1 MARIVEPIRFKRL
14 TEAAIMPVRSTP
26 GAAAYDLFADGH
38 ARLNAWHGNAVVG
51 TGIAVQLPP
60 GHVGMVCSR
69 SGLAAKNQTFV
80 LNAPGLIDED
90 YRGELKVI
98 LARLTDNVVWPD
110 LDADIVIE
118 PGMRIAQ
125 LMVMPVTH
133 FEWAEVETFD
143 ETERGAGGLGSTG
156 I

>member
-1 MARIVEPIRFKRL
+1 MARIVEPIRFKLL
-14 TEAAIMPVRSTP
+14 TETAQMPVRSTP
-26 GAAAYDLFADGH
+26 GAAAYDLFADSH
-38 ARLNAWHGNAVVG
+38 ARLNAWHGNAVIS
-51 TGIAVQLPP
+51 TGVAVQLPA
-60 GHVGMVCSR
+60 GHVGMLCSR

-80 LNAPGLIDED
+80 LNSPGLIDED

-125 LMVMPVTH
+125 LMVMPVAH
-133 FEWAEVETFD
+133 LAWERVDEFEQ
-143 ETERGAGGLGSTG
+143 TERGAGGLGSTG